1 VAPDPI
7 CGDMP
12 EQRRLRPDG
21 PPPTLEEFAE
31 WLVQL
36 EEVFG
41 RDERPRA
48 PTTGERFLL

>member
-1 VAPDPI
+1 MRDAI

-12 EQRRLRPDG
+12 DQKQLRPEARVL
-21 PPPTLEEFAE
+21 TLEEFAE

-41 RDERPRA
+41 RDERVR
-48 PTTGERFLL
+48 PTTTGKSFLL